1 VAETIKASAGQSDQ
15 ALGTDAK
22 QDPAQ
27 EAKRH
32 PVQFWLSVFTLVAG
46 IAAFPLGLIVHLHLP
61 ATVLGIASMVV
72 GLCLQMISI
81 TREQRIV
88 LMAGVVPAFV
98 GVCLGIAHGG
108 FS

>member
-1 VAETIKASAGQSDQ
+1 MAETIKASAVQSDQ
-15 ALGTDAK
+15 ALATDAN
-22 QDPAQ
+22 QDPVQ
-27 EAKRH
+27 EAKRQ
-32 PVQFWLSVFTLVAG
+32 PVQLLLSVFNLVAG
-46 IAAFPLGLIVHLHLP
+46 IAAFPLGLVVHLHLA

>member
-1 VAETIKASAGQSDQ
+1 M
-15 ALGTDAK
+15 
-22 QDPAQ
+22 Q

-32 PVQFWLSVFTLVAG
+32 PVQFGLSVFTLVAG
-46 IAAFPLGLIVHLHLP
+46 VAAFPLGLVVHLHLA

-72 GLCLQMISI
+72 GLYLQMISI

-88 LMAGVVPAFV
+88 LMAGVVAAFV

>member
-1 VAETIKASAGQSDQ
+1 VAETIKASAGQSGQ
-15 ALGTDAK
+15 ALGTDGK
-22 QDPAQ
+22 QDPVR
-27 EAKRH
+27 EAKQH
-32 PVQFWLSVFTLVAG
+32 PVQLGLSVFTLVAG
-46 IAAFPLGLIVHLHLP
+46 IAAFPLGLVVHLHLA
-61 ATVLGIASMVV
+61 ATVLGMASMVV

-81 TREQRIV
+81 TRAQRIV

>member
-22 QDPAQ
+22 QDPVE

-46 IAAFPLGLIVHLHLP
+46 IAAFPLGLVVHLHLA